1 MKKKVNHTRIE
12 TIDVEITESIL
23 ETNNTHQASPD
34 EQETEIAAAKRKQIK
49 STILVAGISLLVVV
63 AVLVVGAV
71 SGAIAQKDLAMREPR
86 ESTPTFYGS
95 LEDEELKEEKILSM
109 ITEAYYTVE
118 NGMMVTVGFSNNLD
132 TDEHISK
139 VVVAIYTEQDV
150 EIAKAQSAG
159 MSEDFVVVS
168 GGTNEV
174 TMYIKP
180 EYVSITDDPLET
192 IRYEITIDHETV

>member
-1 MKKKVNHTRIE
+1 MRSDKQQERSEHILGTE
-12 TIDVEITESIL
+12 DVEVQVQLS
-23 ETNNTHQASPD
+23 D
-34 EQETEIAAAKRKQIK
+34 EQKSEIAVAQRKQIK
-49 STILVAGISLLVVV
+49 STILIAGISLLVVV
-63 AVLVVGAV
+63 AVLVVGAI
-71 SGAIAQKDLAMREPR
+71 SGSVAQKDLAAREPR

-95 LEDEELKEEKILSM
+95 LDDEELKEEKILSM

-118 NGMMVTVGFSNNLD
+118 DGMMVTVGFSNNLD

-139 VVVAIYTEQDV
+139 VVIAIYTEQDA